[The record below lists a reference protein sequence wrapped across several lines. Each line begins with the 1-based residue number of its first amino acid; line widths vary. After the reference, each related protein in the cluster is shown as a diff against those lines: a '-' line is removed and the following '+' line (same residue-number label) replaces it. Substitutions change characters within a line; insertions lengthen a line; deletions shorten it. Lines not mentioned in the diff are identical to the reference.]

1 MKGTNSQI
9 RHKTH
14 HEHVCDG
21 LGGHI
26 GESGTA
32 KVDACNGGVFL
43 PEIDRKDTVR
53 GAANQAQNTWKLVE
67 GVCNNVNKISLCLG
81 PQRLRQR

>member
-1 MKGTNSQI
+1 MASKVKTRPDKPKKALLKGTNSQI

-26 GESGTA
+26 GEFVLA
-32 KVDACNGGVFL
+32 KVEARNGGVFL
-43 PEIDRKDTVR
+43 QEIDRKDTVS
-53 GAANQAQNTWKLVE
+53 G
-67 GVCNNVNKISLCLG
+67 CC
-81 PQRLRQR
+81 